1 MSLVRALVTAALVTL
16 AVAACS
22 HPCADLADLT
32 CALRGAGS
40 SACASAREMADQAG
54 GRDHRACSLALEVLK
69 GGRSATP

>member
-1 MSLVRALVTAALVTL
+1 MRVVRTLLAAALLIL
-16 AVAACS
+16 AAACS
-22 HPCADLADLT
+22 HPCADLADET

-40 SACASAREMADQAG
+40 SACASARELAEQAG